1 MHGSYYNDFNDNES
15 WKMHTK
21 GVKSRGGNPK
31 EVSRLLENLRLP
43 ASVKDHLRHSEV
55 WTRWFEIVGTE
66 LSRVTSPLELKSKIL
81 FVTVAHQAWAQ
92 QLHFL
97 KASLLNK
104 IRLVCEESQINDIQ
118 FRVGKVLPVPF
129 VPRSDFRLL
138 KNEPLSERQEM
149 TLRAV
154 EDPDLRDSIRRA
166 MAAAQANPKNISSKS
181 MPSNSSRTQTL
192 PSS

>member
-1 MHGSYYNDFNDNES
+1 M
-15 WKMHTK
+15 
-21 GVKSRGGNPK
+21 
-31 EVSRLLENLRLP
+31 SRLLENLRLP
-43 ASVKDHLRHSEV
+43 ASVKEHLKHSEV
-55 WTRWFEIVGTE
+55 WTRWFEIVGPE

-81 FVTVAHQAWAQ
+81 FVTVVHQAWAQ

-118 FRVGKVLPVPF
+118 FRVGKVAVVPVR
-129 VPRSDFRLL
+129 PRSEFRLL

-154 EDPDLRDSIRRA
+154 EDEDLRSSIRRA
-166 MAAAQANPKNISSKS
+166 MEAAQANPKNIQSKNA
-181 MPSNSSRTQTL
+181 PAKNQPL